1 MGAKLGEVVFFF
13 QAEDGIRDTSVTGV
27 QTCAL
32 PIFAVVLNVQGKAS
46 HAGSAPERGVNALY
60 ELAHQILQ
68 MRDLSDPA
76 TGLKMNWTVAS
87 AGTNR
92 NVIPAIASATADV
105 RVLRVADYDGIEQK
119 VRERIKKQVLPDT
132 KVEMTFERRRPPL
145 EMTAA
150 SQALARHGQA

>member
-1 MGAKLGEVVFFF
+1 IASGVP
-13 QAEDGIRDTSVTGV
+13 TS
-27 QTCAL
+27 
-32 PIFAVVLNVQGKAS
+32 QGKRS
-46 HAGSAPERGVNALY
+46 PAGSAPERDVNALY

-87 AGTNR
+87 ARTNR

-105 RVLRVADYDGIEQK
+105 RVLRVADYDGIERK
-119 VRERIKKQVLPDT
+119 VRERIKQQLIPDT

-145 EMTAA
+145 EITAA
-150 SQALARHGQA
+150 SQALAKQGQR